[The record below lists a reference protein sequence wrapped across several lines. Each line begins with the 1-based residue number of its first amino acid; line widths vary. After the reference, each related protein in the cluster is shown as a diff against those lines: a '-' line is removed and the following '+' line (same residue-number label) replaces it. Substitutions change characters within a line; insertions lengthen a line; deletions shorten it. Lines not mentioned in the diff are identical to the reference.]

1 MKTLED
7 HTILYDNECPLC
19 VNYTRAFVVTG
30 MLEQEGRKPYND
42 SVGKIEGVDWDRAR
56 NEIALVNHR
65 DHTVAYGADAIVA
78 VLANRFPVFRLFTRV
93 RALRWLVGKLYFFVS
108 YNRKVVAP
116 GKVFEGI
123 NTCTP
128 SMHYGYRWVY
138 ILLTCVM
145 ASLVLTN
152 YTQLLVP
159 LVPTSTFGREF
170 LVCGGQLVFQGIL
183 VGMLNRQR
191 WIHYLG
197 NMMTVS
203 LLGALL
209 LLPALLLRDVVTTPL
224 PYTIYF
230 MMVVAVMFLEH
241 YRRVKILELP
251 WVVCFT
257 WVLYRFI
264 VLGLI
269 F

>member
-19 VNYTRAFVVTG
+19 VNYTRAFVATG
-30 MLEQEGRKPYND
+30 MLENGGRKPYNE
-42 SVGKIEGVDWDRAR
+42 SVGKMEDVDWDRAR

-78 VLANRFPVFRLFTRV
+78 VLANRFPAFSVFTRV
-93 RALRWLVGKLYFFVS
+93 RPLRWLVGKLYFFIS

-116 GKVFEGI
+116 GKVFEGA

-128 SMHYGYRWVY
+128 SMHYGYRWAY
-138 ILLTCVM
+138 ILLTCLV
-145 ASLVLTN
+145 AATVLTN
-152 YTQLLVP
+152 YTCFLVP
-159 LVPTSTFGREF
+159 LVPASTFWREF
-170 LVCGGQLVFQGIL
+170 LVCSGQLIFQGIV
-183 VGMLNRQR
+183 VGILNRQR
-191 WIHYLG
+191 AIHYLG

-209 LLPALLLRDVVTTPL
+209 LLPMFLLGSVITSPL
-224 PYTIYF
+224 PYTLYF
-230 MMVVAVMFLEH
+230 LVVVAVMFLEH

-251 WVVCFT
+251 WLVCFT

-269 F
+269 Y

>member
-1 MKTLED
+1 MKTLEN
-7 HTILYDNECPLC
+7 HTILYDDECPLC
-19 VNYTRAFVVTG
+19 TNYTRAFVATG
-30 MLEQEGRKPYND
+30 MLDNDGRKSYTD
-42 SVGKIEGVDWDRAR
+42 AVGTIGGVDWDRAR

-65 DHTVAYGADAIVA
+65 DHTVAYGPDAIVA
-78 VLANRFPVFRLFTRV
+78 VLANRFPPFGLFTRV
-93 RALRWLVGKLYFFVS
+93 RPLRWLVSKLYFFIS

-123 NTCTP
+123 NRCTP
-128 SMHYGYRWVY
+128 SMHYGYRWAY
-138 ILLTCVM
+138 IVLTCLL
-145 ASLVLTN
+145 AATVLTS
-152 YTQLLVP
+152 YTRLLVP
-159 LVPTSTFGREF
+159 LVPASTFGREF
-170 LVCGGQLVFQGIL
+170 LICGGQLVFQGII
-183 VGMLNRQR
+183 VAMLNRQR

-209 LLPALLLRDVVTTPL
+209 LWPALLLRNVVTSPL
-224 PYTIYF
+224 PYLLYF
-230 MMVVAVMFLEH
+230 MMVVGGMFLEH

-251 WVVCFT
+251 WIVCFT

-269 F
+269 Y

>member
-19 VNYTRAFVVTG
+19 VTYTRAFVSTG
-30 MLEQEGRKPYND
+30 MLDEAGRKSYNE
-42 SVGKIEGVDWDRAR
+42 SVGKIDGVDWDRAR

-78 VLANRFPVFRLFTRV
+78 VLANRFPALRLFTRV
-93 RALRWLVGKLYFFVS
+93 RLLRWLMSKLYSFIS

-116 GKVFEGI
+116 GKVFEGAAS
-123 NTCTP
+123 CTP
-128 SMHYGYRWVY
+128 SMHYGYRWAY
-138 ILLTCVM
+138 ILLTWFI
-145 ASLVLTN
+145 ASLVLAN
-152 YTQLLVP
+152 YTRLLVP
-159 LVPTSTFGREF
+159 LVPASTFGREF
-170 LVCGGQLVFQGIL
+170 LVCGGQLVFQGFA
-183 VGMLNRQR
+183 VWMLHRQR
-191 WIHYLG
+191 FVHYLG

-209 LLPALLLRDVVTTPL
+209 LLPAFFLHGMITSPV

-230 MMVVAVMFLEH
+230 ITVVAIMFLEH

-264 VLGLI
+264 VLGIIL
-269 F
+269 

>member
-7 HTILYDNECPLC
+7 HTILYDDECPLC
-19 VNYTRAFVVTG
+19 TNYTRAFVATG
-30 MLEQEGRKPYND
+30 MLDNEGRKPYNE
-42 SVGKIEGVDWDRAR
+42 SVGKMEGVDWDRAR

-78 VLANRFPVFRLFTRV
+78 VLANRFPAFRMFTRV
-93 RALRWLVGKLYFFVS
+93 RPLRWLVSKLYFFIS

-116 GKVFEGI
+116 GKVFEGA
-123 NTCTP
+123 NACTP
-128 SMHYGYRWVY
+128 SMHQGYRWAY
-138 ILLTCVM
+138 MLLTCL
-145 ASLVLTN
+145 AAATVLTR
-152 YTQLLVP
+152 YTSLLTP
-159 LVPTSTFGREF
+159 LVPASTFGREF
-170 LVCGGQLVFQGIL
+170 LVCGGQLVFQGVIVAIL
-183 VGMLNRQR
+183 NPQR

-209 LLPALLLRDVVTTPL
+209 LLPAFLLRNIITTPL
-224 PYTIYF
+224 PYVIYF
-230 MMVVAVMFLEH
+230 MMVVGVMFLEH